1 MTIEEILTKYPLP
14 KHLVVEFAYTR
25 AMDVVDS
32 NTPTEAKYALSLVK
46 RWLDGDATV
55 TAKMLMDAANAA
67 HYAAYSAAYSAAYA
81 ADSAADSAA
90 YAAYSAAYAA
100 YSAHYA
106 AYSAAY
112 AAYSAHYAADSAVAY
127 DAKMEEYRLLLL
139 QTINTKLSK
148 FERMLLGI
156 PENLRCAP

>member
-81 ADSAADSAA
+81 A
-90 YAAYSAAYAA
+90 

-112 AAYSAHYAADSAVAY
+112 AASSADYAVAY

-156 PENLRCAP
+156 PGI

>member
-67 HYAAYSAAYSAAYA
+67 HYAAYSAAYA
-81 ADSAADSAA
+81 ADSAAD
-90 YAAYSAAYAA
+90 
-100 YSAHYA
+100 
-106 AYSAAY
+106 SAAY